1 MYCAC
6 TYVLWWRADERLA
19 AQRKRDVL
27 SQRMHMCC
35 MVVSVDSS
43 LADDHVAH
51 KAPSPRVALGGLT
64 SVTVTSFDRYRSV
77 VRISSG

>member
-1 MYCAC
+1 
-6 TYVLWWRADERLA
+6 
-19 AQRKRDVL
+19 
-27 SQRMHMCC
+27 MHMCC